1 MSEVTTPPVPP
12 SPETVH
18 AVKAVLDAR
27 SGDIAAKQKR
37 QVLLRVGLGIVA
49 FVVLIAVVNVLTR
62 GNFFTAGNLTNVL
75 RQITYNAI
83 LAVGQTFVIITAGI
97 DLSVGSLIELTGV
110 VMAQFANATGLSGAV
125 LVIVTTIVGV
135 LVGAFA
141 GLVNALPVVR
151 LNLPPFITTLAMML
165 MARGLAFKLS
175 HGQPVPLTSN
185 AFNALGTDYALHDLL
200 KPLGLPGIPWAVL
213 VMLAV
218 VIVFAIV
225 LGRTRFGRYV
235 LALGGNEEAARLAG
249 INVRLVKTFVYV
261 ISGGCAG
268 LAGMLLMARFSSG
281 SPQTGIGSELQ
292 SIAAVVVGGTS
303 LMGGR
308 GSVIATFFGA
318 LLIGVLN
325 NVMNLLNIESYT
337 QDIVLGAVILLA
349 VMAEE
354 IRKRVFAR

>member
-1 MSEVTTPPVPP
+1 MKTRRNVVRSAI
-12 SPETVH
+12 
-18 AVKAVLDAR
+18 AV
-27 SGDIAAKQKR
+27 
-37 QVLLRVGLGIVA
+37 VA
-49 FVVLIAVVNVLTR
+49 FIALIVVVNVLTH
-62 GNFFTAGNLTNVL
+62 GDFLTAGNLTNVL
-75 RQITYNAI
+75 RQITYVAI

-110 VMAQFANATGLSGAV
+110 VMAQFANASGLGGAA
-125 LVIVTTIVGV
+125 LVIATTLVGV
-135 LVGAFA
+135 GVGAAA
-141 GLVNALPVVR
+141 GLINALPVVR

-165 MARGLAFKLS
+165 MARGLAFHLAG
-175 HGQPVPLTSN
+175 GQPIPLASS
-185 AFNALGTDYALHDLL
+185 AFNALGTQYALHDLL
-200 KPLGLPGIPWAVL
+200 APLGFPGIPWAVL
-213 VMLAV
+213 VMLVV

-225 LGRTRFGRYV
+225 LNRTRFGRYV

-249 INVRLVKTFVYV
+249 INVRLVKALVYV

-281 SPQTGIGSELQ
+281 SPNTGIGTELQ

-308 GSVIATFFGA
+308 GSVVNTFFGA

-325 NVMNLLNIESYT
+325 NLMNLLNIESYT

-349 VMAEE
+349 VTAEE
-354 IRKRVFAR
+354 IRKRIFSK

>member
-1 MSEVTTPPVPP
+1 MTKVQLAFLRTAL
-12 SPETVH
+12 
-18 AVKAVLDAR
+18 AV
-27 SGDIAAKQKR
+27 
-37 QVLLRVGLGIVA
+37 VG
-49 FVVLIAVVNVLTR
+49 FVVLIVVVNVLTH
-62 GNFFTAGNLTNVL
+62 GDFFTAGNLTNVL

-97 DLSVGSLIELTGV
+97 DLSVGSLIQLTGV
-110 VMAQFANATGLSGAV
+110 VMAQFANASGLGGPL
-125 LVIVTTIVGV
+125 LVIVTT
-135 LVGAFA
+135 LVGIGVGCCA

-175 HGQPVPLTSN
+175 HGQPVPLRTD
-185 AFNALGTDYALHDLL
+185 AFDALGTQYALHDLL
-200 KPLGLPGIPWAVL
+200 APLGMPGIPWAVL
-213 VMLAV
+213 VMLIV

-225 LGRTRFGRYV
+225 LTRTRFGRYV

-249 INVRLVKTFVYV
+249 INVRLVKTLVYV
-261 ISGGCAG
+261 ISGGCAA

-281 SPQTGIGSELQ
+281 SPQTGVGSELQ

-308 GSVIATFFGA
+308 GSVVASFFGA

-349 VMAEE
+349 VIGEE
-354 IRKRVFAR
+354 VRKRIFAR